1 LPYALLRK
9 NQKSSSIFAEN
20 LNIQNSKTMPREFQF
35 QVSPEVAANESLLV
49 QHVAKLFQ
57 VHPKEIQKVVVVK
70 RSIDARQKAIKMNIK
85 ANVFLVG
92 EVYVESK
99 IELPDYPNVANKQ
112 EVIVVGAGP
121 AGLFAALQLIELG
134 LKPIVLERGK
144 DVRGRRRDLK
154 AINRDGIVNEDS
166 NYCFGEGGAG
176 TYSDGKLYTRS
187 KKRGDVD
194 RVLALLVG
202 FGATPEIMVEAHP
215 HIGTNKLPQII
226 QDIRE
231 KIIECGGQV
240 LFETRVTDFVIKNNE
255 MQGVVIQNGDVIS
268 SNKVILATG
277 HSARDIFELLHKKG
291 VHIEAKPFAL
301 GVRAEHPQELID
313 QIQYSCD
320 FRGDYL
326 PPAPYSI
333 VKQVNGR
340 GMYSFCMCPGGVI
353 APCATAPGEVVTN
366 GWSPSKRDQATA
378 NSGIVVELKLE
389 DFKPYEKFGPLAGM
403 EFQKAIEQKA
413 WHLAG
418 ETQKVP
424 AQRMIDFT
432 QNKVSKD
439 IPKTSYV
446 PGTTSLEMGQVFPGF
461 LTQIMREGFV
471 QFGKSMK
478 GYMTNEAILHAPESR
493 TSSPVRIPRDN
504 FSLEHVQIK
513 GLYPCGE
520 GAGYAGGIIS
530 AAIDGEKCAL
540 KIADSLK

>member
-1 LPYALLRK
+1 
-9 NQKSSSIFAEN
+9 
-20 LNIQNSKTMPREFQF
+20 MPREIQT
-35 QVSPEVAANESLLV
+35 QVSPEVAHNPLLLNE
-49 QHVAKLFQ
+49 HVAKLFH
-57 VHPKEIQKVVVVK
+57 VATKDIQKVIVLK
-70 RSIDARQKAIKMNIK
+70 RSIDARQKAIKFNIK
-85 ANVFLVG
+85 ASVFFKEEDYIDQKIALPEYKNV
-92 EVYVESK
+92 S
-99 IELPDYPNVANKQ
+99 NSQ
-112 EVIVVGAGP
+112 EVIIVGAGP

-134 LKPIVLERGK
+134 LKPIVIERGK

-154 AINRDGIVNEDS
+154 AINVDHIVNEDS

-194 RVLALLVG
+194 RILQLLVG
-202 FGATPEIMVEAHP
+202 FGATPDILVEAHP

-231 KIIECGGQV
+231 KIIECGGRV
-240 LFETRVTDFVIKNNE
+240 LFETRVTDFNIKNNE
-255 MQGVVIQNGDVIS
+255 IQGVITQNGETIAA
-268 SNKVILATG
+268 NKVILATG
-277 HSARDIFELLHKKG
+277 HSARDIFELLDKKKIF
-291 VHIEAKPFAL
+291 IEAKPFAL

-313 QIQYSCD
+313 SIQYSCD
-320 FRGDYL
+320 FRGEYL

-333 VKQVNGR
+333 VKQINGR

-353 APCATAPGEVVTN
+353 APCATSPGEVVTN
-366 GWSPSKRDQATA
+366 GWSPSKRDQNTA

-389 DFKPYEKFGPLAGM
+389 DFKPFAKFGALAGM
-403 EFQKAIEQKA
+403 EFQKSIEQKA

-418 ETQKVP
+418 QTQKVP
-424 AQRMIDFT
+424 AQRMVDFT
-432 QNKVSKD
+432 QNKISAD

-446 PGTTSLEMGQVFPGF
+446 PGTTSVEMGQVFPGF
-461 LTQIMREGFV
+461 LTQIMREGFLE
-471 QFGKSMK
+471 FGKSMK

-493 TSSPVRIPRDN
+493 TSSPVRIPRD
-504 FSLEHVQIK
+504 SETLEHVQIK

-540 KIADSLK
+540 KIAEVLK

>member
-1 LPYALLRK
+1 LQNYISNYIRK
-9 NQKSSSIFAEN
+9 SDHPKIK
-20 LNIQNSKTMPREFQF
+20 IMPREFQF
-35 QVSPEVAANESLLV
+35 QVSPEVAANENLLT
-49 QHVAKLFQ
+49 QYVAKLFQ
-57 VHPKEIQKVVVVK
+57 VSHKEIQKVVVVK
-70 RSIDARQKAIKMNIK
+70 RSIDARQKVIKINIK
-85 ANVFLVG
+85 VTVFLVG
-92 EVYVESK
+92 EAYTDQK
-99 IELPDYPNVANKQ
+99 IELPDYPNVAHKQ

-154 AINRDGIVNEDS
+154 AINVDHIVNEDS

-194 RVLALLVG
+194 RILALLVG

-231 KIIECGGQV
+231 KIIACGGQV
-240 LFETRVTDFVIKNNE
+240 LFETRVTDFVVKNNE
-255 MQGVVIQNGDVIS
+255 MQGVVIQNGTIIS
-268 SNKVILATG
+268 ANKVILATG
-277 HSARDIFELLHKKG
+277 HSARDIFELLHKKNIL
-291 VHIEAKPFAL
+291 IEAKPFAL

-353 APCATAPGEVVTN
+353 APCATSPGEVVTN

-389 DFKPYEKFGPLAGM
+389 DFKPFEKFGPLAGM

-418 ETQKVP
+418 STQKVP
-424 AQRMIDFT
+424 AQRMVDFT
-432 QNKVSKD
+432 QNKVSSD

-461 LTQIMREGFV
+461 LTQIMREGFM
-471 QFGKSMK
+471 QFGKAMR

-504 FSLEHVQIK
+504 FSLEHLQIK

-540 KIADSLK
+540 KVAESLVK